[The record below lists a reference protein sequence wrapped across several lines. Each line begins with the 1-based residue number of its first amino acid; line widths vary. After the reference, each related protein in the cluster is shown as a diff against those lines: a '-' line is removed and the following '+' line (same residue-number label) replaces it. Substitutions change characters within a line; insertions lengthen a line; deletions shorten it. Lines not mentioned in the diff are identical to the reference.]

1 MPFDINE
8 VMRPE
13 FQAELE
19 KAAEALDEAL
29 TKLLDNPTLH

>member
-19 KAAEALDEAL
+19 KAAEALDTAL
-29 TKLLDNPTLH
+29 TELLHNPTMY